1 MLHCHCPPASHSQ
14 EAVTLGGAVSWHQ
27 RRDHTP
33 CHARASGEQNLTGD
47 HLQHVTPLSCSRISC
62 AWDWMS
68 LDGAAPGLTMDREE
82 DVIRRILGSWAPPAL
97 SIELPG
103 LAKPC
108 MRYEASRLRS
118 FTLGAPCISP
128 VELARAGFYHLGP
141 EDRVQCFCCGL
152 VLKSWEP
159 QDSPR
164 YEHRRFCS
172 ICPFMRGEE
181 VGNVPQPQGS
191 DSVDGQILGQFQRL
205 PVEQE
210 EEGVWQAV
218 YPEMLEERERLTTF
232 RAWPPNAEVSPDLLA
247 KAGFFYTGHRDNV
260 TCFHCDGGLSNWER
274 GDDPWREHAK
284 WFPRCEF
291 LVRSMGQA
299 YVHGVQESY
308 FSSTDTSVS
317 PDRPHVSVRSPTSLT
332 GSPSDCQ
339 SCLQSSVVQS
349 VLQMGFDRDLVLNL
363 VQSRQRLTGPMYSSV
378 SVLVTDLV
386 QAEEEQSTQRAEP
399 VTIPRAPEQRDPE
412 VQHHKDPEPPLN
424 TEEQLRQ
431 LKDERMCKVCM
442 DKDASIVFVPCGHL
456 VVCTDCSLNLRDCP
470 ICRAA
475 IRGFVRAFL
484 S

>member
-332 GSPSDCQ
+332 
-339 SCLQSSVVQS
+339 
-349 VLQMGFDRDLVLNL
+349 
-363 VQSRQRLTGPMYSSV
+363 
-378 SVLVTDLV
+378 
-386 QAEEEQSTQRAEP
+386 EP